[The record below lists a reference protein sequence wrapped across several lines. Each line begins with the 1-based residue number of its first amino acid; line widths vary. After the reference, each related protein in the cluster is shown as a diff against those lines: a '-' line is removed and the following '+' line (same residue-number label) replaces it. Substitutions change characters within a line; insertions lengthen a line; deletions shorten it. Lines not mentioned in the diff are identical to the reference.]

1 MRKTLWLAL
10 FMAVFA
16 GNTINGQSL
25 VLRENYFN
33 EFVTFYVSS
42 VDVATGATD
51 IRLFEYEL
59 AAEPSTAYPVQVN
72 VEFEILINSL
82 PLGLTYAQPFLHVDA
97 TIDTLWGP
105 VRINNTELNMDTE
118 TLTYSGGPRAG
129 EDVRFRVNEV
139 ATIFDDP
146 SYNIDDLQSSI
157 MQTGRLPDGTY
168 RFVLRVSATP
178 LQNNNPGGWTG
189 TEGDELDRT
198 IVSSHPIS
206 MELISPGGPLEDTTN
221 TAIMTTYPFFQWQSD
236 PCAIC
241 TYQIRVAEFVPGEH
255 SSMEDAIEDQ
265 TVLPLEQA
273 LGFHEVG
280 KGTTFQYPQTGAID
294 LEPGHTYVWQVQKL
308 IPTTEGEEAVNSFI
322 WAFKIID
329 PTQEQPVAAGEGG
342 VVVQGPI
349 MQFVQDAMGADAFDQ
364 MFGGGGELEGYQPN
378 RVVRLNGEPLDPSR
392 LNNLRNS
399 LQQGTISIV
408 NVEVQ

>member
-1 MRKTLWLAL
+1 MRKTLWLTL
-10 FMAVFA
+10 FAVVFT
-16 GNTINGQSL
+16 GNTIYGQSL
-25 VLRENYFN
+25 TLRENYFN

-42 VDVATGATD
+42 VDVSSGATD
-51 IRLFEYEL
+51 VRLFEYEL
-59 AAEPSTAYPVQVN
+59 AVSPNTAYPVAVDI
-72 VEFEILINSL
+72 EFEMLINSL
-82 PLGLTYAQPFLHVDA
+82 PLGLTYSQPFLHVEA
-97 TIDTLWGP
+97 TIDSLWGP
-105 VRINNTELNMDTE
+105 VRIANTELNMDVDY
-118 TLTYSGGPRAG
+118 LTYSGGPRAG
-129 EDVRFRVNEV
+129 ENVKFNVNEV
-139 ATIFDDP
+139 ETIFDDP
-146 SYNIDDLQSSI
+146 TYNLDDLQSSV

-168 RFVLRVSATP
+168 RFRLSVSPTAI
-178 LQNNNPGGWTG
+178 PGHNQGPWT
-189 TEGDELDRT
+189 GDELDRT
-198 IVSSHPIS
+198 IVSAHPIS
-206 MELISPGGPLEDTTN
+206 MELISPGGSLEDTTN

-241 TYQIRVAEFVPGEH
+241 TYQIRVAEYIPGEH

-280 KGTTFQYPQTGAID
+280 SQTSLQYPQTGAID

-322 WAFKIID
+322 WAFLIVD
-329 PTQEQPVAAGEGG
+329 PTRAQPVAGGEGG

-349 MQFVQDAMGADAFDQ
+349 LQFLQAAMGADAFEQ
-364 MFGGGGELEGYQPN
+364 AFSGGGDLEGFQPN
-378 RVVRLNGEPLDPSR
+378 QIVRLNGEPLDPSR
-392 LNNLRNS
+392 LNALNNA